1 MSTSID
7 QIGMQ
12 GEATADVTRDAVKG
26 VWSAPQLQCVDLD
39 VVTRAQAG
47 VNFDGVTVSLTLPG
61 QMR

>member
-26 VWSAPQLQCVDLD
+26 VWSAPQLQCVELD

-47 VNFDGVTVSLTLPG
+47 VTGDGITVS
-61 QMR
+61 